1 MTLSIKKKFDQT
13 MDNQYKLFN
22 SLWEH
27 PENEVVEFKKAE
39 NDYSF
44 EKLGQYFSALS
55 NEANLHGKP
64 CAWLI
69 FGVWDKKHQITGTN
83 YKNDEASLHKLK
95 HDLAQQVTDGMTFR
109 NIHELTVEN
118 KRILMFEIPAA
129 PRNIVVK
136 FKGVPYA
143 RDGESL
149 VTLNQDKSDAIRF
162 QSPHPDW
169 SAELVESATIEDLD
183 ELALATARIM
193 FKKVHASTIPA
204 SEVDEWTTE
213 EFLGHSEMM
222 RDGKLTRA
230 AILLL
235 GRPVALQKIHP
246 ANAQITWI
254 WRDKDGEVVDYEHF
268 TIPYILSVDKI
279 FGKIRN
285 KTMRELPGGTLFPD
299 TMKQYEDYS
308 VREALHNCIVH
319 QDYTLESR
327 IVVEENDGFLFY
339 SNRGEFIPKSVE
351 RVLNERR
358 AQKVYR
364 NKCLSRGMVHFN
376 MIDTV
381 GRGIP
386 KMFKEQRRRF
396 FPMPEYEIDEE
407 GKSVSVTI
415 YGVASDDAY
424 TDLLKS
430 DTNLS
435 LMECLW
441 LDAVRRH
448 KPITKEAA
456 KHLKERNLIEGKA
469 PRYNIALSVAQK
481 AQQVGHYTKETGLKK
496 DAITKLV
503 LQLASNASTA
513 GFKRADVFEI
523 LEQSLPAGMNKD
535 QKLNYIT
542 NMLKAMQAAGWLTK
556 NDSGKRW
563 IITEKGAKELES

>member
-1 MTLSIKKKFDQT
+1 MIKKFPTK
-13 MDNQYKLFN
+13 MDNQHKLFN
-22 SLWEH
+22 TLWEH

-44 EKLGQYFSALS
+44 EKLGKYFSALS
-55 NEANLHGKP
+55 NEANLRGKS
-64 CAWLI
+64 CAWII
-69 FGVWDKKHQITGTN
+69 FGVWDKTHQITGSSF
-83 YKNDEASLHKLK
+83 KNDEASVHKLK

-109 NIHELTVEN
+109 NIYELSVDG
-118 KRILMFEIPAA
+118 KRVLMFEIPAA
-129 PRNIVVK
+129 PRNIIVK

-149 VTLNQDKSDAIRF
+149 VTLNQDKSDTIRF
-162 QSPHPDW
+162 QSPQPDW
-169 SAELVESATIEDLD
+169 SAELVDNASIEDLD

-193 FKKVHASTIPA
+193 FKKVHASAIPA
-204 SEVDEWTTE
+204 IEIDEWTTE

-235 GRPVALQKIHP
+235 GRPMALQKIHP

-319 QDYTLESR
+319 QDYSLESR
-327 IVVEENDGFLFY
+327 ILVEENEGFLFY
-339 SNRGEFIPKSVE
+339 SNRGEFLPKTVE
-351 RVLNERR
+351 KVLKERR

-364 NKCLSRGMVHFN
+364 NKCLSQGMVHFN

-396 FPMPEYEIDEE
+396 FPMPEYEIDEVE
-407 GKSVSVTI
+407 KTVSVTI
-415 YGVASDDAY
+415 YGVSSDDAY

-430 DTNLS
+430 DPSLS

-448 KPITKEAA
+448 KSITKEAA
-456 KHLKERNLIEGKA
+456 KHLKDRNLIEGKA
-469 PRYNIALSVAQK
+469 PRYNIALSVARK
-481 AQQVGHYTKETGLKK
+481 AQQVGHYTKETGLNKT
-496 DAITKLV
+496 AMVKLV
-503 LQLASNASTA
+503 LQLADNAGPS
-513 GFKRADVFEI
+513 GFKRAMAFEI
-523 LEQSLPAGMNKD
+523 LEQSLPAGMSKT
-535 QKLNYIT
+535 QKLNF
-542 NMLKAMQAAGWLTK
+542 LTHLLMEINERGFIVK
-556 NDSGKRW
+556 SESGKSW
-563 IITEKGAKELES
+563 IITEDGKKYLNS